1 MTVRARFYREVSV
14 GEPSGGDAG
23 YRILLDG
30 RVVKTPSG
38 STLSLP
44 TCALAEGI
52 AEEWRSQD
60 GNIRPET
67 MILTKLANTA
77 LDRVTNNQEEIRAQI
92 ITFAKS
98 DLLCYRA
105 DSPEGLVA
113 RQSREWDPLLAW
125 IAEAQGARFETVTG
139 IVFADQPEEA
149 LAAVEKTLAACD
161 PHELAAIAFTAAS
174 LGSAILALALAAE
187 RISAAEAF
195 AASQLDALYQAE
207 RWGEDA
213 EAQSAREAVKK
224 DIEAA
229 SRFLLLLKA

>member
-1 MTVRARFYREVSV
+1 MTARARFYREVSV
-14 GEPSGGDAG
+14 GEPSGDEVG

-30 RVVKTPSG
+30 RAIKTPLG
-38 STLSLP
+38 SALSLP
-44 TCALAEGI
+44 TRALAETI

-67 MILTKLANTA
+67 MVLTKLANTA
-77 LDRVTNNQEEIRAQI
+77 LDRVTHTQEEIRAQI
-92 ITFAKS
+92 VSFAKS

-105 DSPEGLVA
+105 ETPTGLVE
-113 RQSREWDPLLAW
+113 RQIREWDPLLTW
-125 IAEAQGARFETVTG
+125 IAETHGARFKTVTG
-139 IVFADQPEEA
+139 IVYADQPEQV
-149 LAAVEKTLAACD
+149 LAAVESALAARS
-161 PHELAAIAFTAAS
+161 PYELAAVAFAAAS

-187 RISAAEAF
+187 RITPEEAF

-213 EAQSAREAVKK
+213 EAKSARDAVKK

-229 SRFLLLLKA
+229 SRFLHLLKQ